1 MKITLDMINS
11 FMDKLNDQFD
21 LNIDKDENRLVRF
34 YPATEKLLP
43 LVLMLQS
50 KYPNAALA
58 DNPSDAE
65 VLLIQENDPDF
76 ESWSVTVREYDL
88 IQELV
93 WDAKADTLPWEVPH
107 DFVPY
112 NQKML
117 EEATY
122 DLLSYLPDD
131 EKRPGLL
138 ETPKR
143 VAKAWAFWTGGYD
156 QKPEEILKVFEDGA
170 EGSDEMVVVRD
181 IPLYSKC
188 EHHLADIFGH
198 VDIAYIPNGKVV
210 GLSKLSRVVDVYARR
225 LQVQER
231 LTNQIADALYKH
243 LDAIGVGVVVRARH
257 MCMESRGIRQQG
269 HHTVT
274 SALRGVIRE
283 DASARAEFL
292 QLIRSE
298 KGI

>member
-1 MKITLDMINS
+1 MNISIEQIQDFCKEIAE
-11 FMDKLNDQFD
+11 QVD
-21 LNIDKDENRLVRF
+21 LNAEGTGTVYIH
-34 YPATEKLLP
+34 PATEKLLP
-43 LVLMLQS
+43 VVLMLS
-50 KYPNAALA
+50 SMTKWAVLAPNLSQA
-58 DNPSDAE
+58 DFLLMQFGDPDAE
-65 VLLIQENDPDF
+65 SWESTIQ
-76 ESWSVTVREYDL
+76 EYDL
-88 IQELV
+88 VVQHVFNTE
-93 WDAKADTLPWEVPH
+93 DTLPWEVPH

-112 NQKML
+112 NRKML

-122 DLLSYLPDD
+122 DLLTYLPDD

-143 VAKAWAFWTGGYD
+143 VAKAWAFWTSGYD
-156 QKPEEILKVFEDGA
+156 QKPEDILKVFEDGA
-170 EGSDEMVVVRD
+170 EGSDEMVVVRN

-198 VDIAYIPNGKVV
+198 VDVAYIPNGQVV
-210 GLSKLSRVVDVYARR
+210 GLSKLSRVVQVFARR

-231 LTNQIADALYKH
+231 LTNQIADALFEH
-243 LDAIGVGVVVRARH
+243 LKPLGVGIVVRARH
-257 MCMESRGIRQQG
+257 MCMESRGICQQG

-292 QLIRSE
+292 QLIQSS
-298 KGI
+298 KGV

>member
-11 FMDKLNDQFD
+11 FMDKLSDQFG
-21 LNIDKDENRLVRF
+21 LHSDKDENKLVSF
-34 YPATEKLLP
+34 YPATEKILP

-50 KYPNAALA
+50 KYPNAVLA
-58 DNPSDAE
+58 DNPSGAE

-93 WDAKADTLPWEVPH
+93 WDCSDTLPWEVPH
-107 DFVPY
+107 DFVPF

-117 EEATY
+117 EEATF
-122 DLLSYLPDD
+122 DLLTYLPDD

-143 VAKAWAFWTGGYD
+143 VAKAWAFWTGGYN

-231 LTNQIADALYKH
+231 LTNQIADALFEH
-243 LDAIGVGVVVRARH
+243 LNALGVGVVVRARH
-257 MCMESRGIRQQG
+257 MCMESRGIKQQG

-283 DASARAEFL
+283 DSSCRAEFL